1 MSRTV
6 CFWFLCAG
14 LAGIGCGAE
23 ENLALNRKT
32 AASSIQYLGVD
43 SHWACDG
50 KSRTRWA
57 SRFSDPQWLMV
68 DLGAVKKVGKVLI
81 SWEEAAA
88 EQYRIQLSLDGKS
101 WKDVARKTDGAGG
114 VEELKFSPESALY
127 VRMLGEKRRTKGGYS
142 IFEFEV
148 YSE

>member
-1 MSRTV
+1 MRLWLSALLASV
-6 CFWFLCAG
+6 GILAAAG
-14 LAGIGCGAE
+14 
-23 ENLALNRKT
+23 ENLALKKSVK
-32 AASSIQYLGVD
+32 ASSRENTRFLPEFAV
-43 SHWACDG
+43 DG
-50 KSRTRWA
+50 KTRTRW
-57 SRFSDPQWLMV
+57 SSQQRNDPQWLMV

-114 VEELKFSPESALY
+114 VEELKFSPESARY

>member
-1 MSRTV
+1 MRLWLSALLASV
-6 CFWFLCAG
+6 GILAAAG
-14 LAGIGCGAE
+14 
-23 ENLALNRKT
+23 ENLALKKSVK
-32 AASSIQYLGVD
+32 ASSRENTRFLPEFSV
-43 SHWACDG
+43 DG
-50 KSRTRWA
+50 KTRTRW
-57 SRFSDPQWLMV
+57 SSQQRNDPQWLMV

-101 WKDVARKTDGAGG
+101 WKDVARKTAGAGG
-114 VEELKFSPESALY
+114 VEELKFSPESARY

>member
-1 MSRTV
+1 M
-6 CFWFLCAG
+6 
-14 LAGIGCGAE
+14 
-23 ENLALNRKT
+23 
-32 AASSIQYLGVD
+32 
-43 SHWACDG
+43 
-50 KSRTRWA
+50 SRTRWA

-101 WKDVARKTDGAGG
+101 WTDVARKTDVAGG
-114 VEELKFSPESALY
+114 VEELKISPESARY

>member
-1 MSRTV
+1 MRLWLSALLASV
-6 CFWFLCAG
+6 GILAVAG
-14 LAGIGCGAE
+14 
-23 ENLALNRKT
+23 ENLALKKSVK
-32 AASSIQYLGVD
+32 ASSRENTRFLPEFAV
-43 SHWACDG
+43 DG
-50 KSRTRWA
+50 KTRTRW
-57 SRFSDPQWLMV
+57 SSQQRNDPQWLMV

-114 VEELKFSPESALY
+114 VEELKFPPQSARY

>member
-1 MSRTV
+1 
-6 CFWFLCAG
+6 
-14 LAGIGCGAE
+14 
-23 ENLALNRKT
+23 
-32 AASSIQYLGVD
+32 
-43 SHWACDG
+43 
-50 KSRTRWA
+50 
-57 SRFSDPQWLMV
+57 MV

-88 EQYRIQLSLDGKS
+88 EQYRIQLSLDGKN

-114 VEELKFSPESALY
+114 VEELKFSPESARY

>member
-1 MSRTV
+1 MRLWLSALLASV
-6 CFWFLCAG
+6 GILAVAG
-14 LAGIGCGAE
+14 
-23 ENLALNRKT
+23 ENLALKKSVK
-32 AASSIQYLGVD
+32 ASSRENTRFLPEFAV
-43 SHWACDG
+43 DG
-50 KSRTRWA
+50 KTRTRW
-57 SRFSDPQWLMV
+57 SSQQRNDPQWLMV

-88 EQYRIQLSLDGKS
+88 ERYRIQLSLDGKS

-114 VEELKFSPESALY
+114 VEELKFPPQSARY

>member
-1 MSRTV
+1 MRLWLSALLASV
-6 CFWFLCAG
+6 GILAVAG
-14 LAGIGCGAE
+14 
-23 ENLALNRKT
+23 ENLALKKSVK
-32 AASSIQYLGVD
+32 ASSRENTRFLPEFAV
-43 SHWACDG
+43 DG
-50 KSRTRWA
+50 KTRTRW
-57 SRFSDPQWLMV
+57 SSQQRNDPQWLMV

-114 VEELKFSPESALY
+114 VEELKFSPESARY

>member
-1 MSRTV
+1 MRLWLSALLASV
-6 CFWFLCAG
+6 GILAAAG
-14 LAGIGCGAE
+14 
-23 ENLALNRKT
+23 ENLALKKSVK
-32 AASSIQYLGVD
+32 ASSRENTRFLPEFAV
-43 SHWACDG
+43 DG
-50 KSRTRWA
+50 KTRTRW
-57 SRFSDPQWLMV
+57 SSQQRNDPQWLMV

-114 VEELKFSPESALY
+114 VEELKFPPQSARY